1 MSAAYRDPTS
11 EAVERLEEQSCAGC
25 PWREWDAFRG
35 LAWCNHERWI
45 GREAQ
50 RPSTKPI
57 GPLALR
63 LHRCTDHP
71 LWEPS

>member
-1 MSAAYRDPTS
+1 MMYRDPTS
-11 EAVERLEEQSCAGC
+11 EAVERLETQSCAGC
-25 PWREWDAFRG
+25 PWREWNPFNG
-35 LAWCNHERWI
+35 VAWCDHPKWT

-63 LHRCTDHP
+63 LHRCTEHP
-71 LWEPS
+71 EFRGLE